1 MPLAADTR
9 LTLTDL
15 LALGRVP
22 PWVVLSG
29 CDTGKAGVEAAVEG
43 LNLAHAFL
51 LAGSRA
57 VIAATRPVED
67 SAAQALFA
75 DLYRGWDRVPDL
87 AAQLRLAQLAAWRRQ
102 RPARDWES
110 FRAFEP

>member
-1 MPLAADTR
+1 MKRRLKPALDKGAVEGKSAAQLAAEGE
-9 LTLTDL
+9 
-15 LALGRVP
+15 AE
-22 PWVVLSG
+22 VVEG
-29 CDTGKAGVEAAVEG
+29 AEAPVEG

-67 SAAQALFA
+67 NAAQALFA

-87 AAQLRLAQLAAWRRQ
+87 AAQLQ
-102 RPARDWES
+102 RA
-110 FRAFEP
+110 